1 MNKLESMSELED
13 EGIVLLTESKYTLN
27 SKKNNG
33 KTACWPDDCLP
44 DDPCIPC
51 IPDNSSKPINGDDC
65 LPNIA
70 DECPPYVGYCYP
82 EDGDD
87 CHPYS
92 ECSPILD

>member
-13 EGIVLLTESKYTLN
+13 EGIVLLTEIKYTLN
-27 SKKNNG
+27 SKKTMVKLN
-33 KTACWPDDCLP
+33 TMDCFPNDL
-44 DDPCIPC
+44 CE
-51 IPDNSSKPINGDDC
+51 PDNYCKPVAGDDC
-65 LPNIA
+65 TPNIA

>member
-1 MNKLESMSELED
+1 MNKLEYMSELED

-33 KTACWPDDCLP
+33 ETDCFPDE
-44 DDPCIPC
+44 PCIPRYSC
-51 IPDNSSKPINGDDC
+51 EPVCGDYC
-65 LPNIA
+65 LPNA
-70 DECPPYVGYCYP
+70 DGDQCPPYVGYCYP